1 LDYLPVGNTD
11 QMRVFDEFVDEMA
24 EYLGVKPEK
33 LSIAD
38 TWEQHPPVIE
48 RSVLKYMEN
57 VSARKTVKNK

>member
-1 LDYLPVGNTD
+1 
-11 QMRVFDEFVDEMA
+11 MRVFDEFVDEMA

-38 TWEQHPPVIE
+38 TWEQHPPVKE